1 MKVSRVCSVRLPVD
15 RHWVRVQDSAVFS
28 VVVHQAASEA
38 VHRQVTAVA
47 KVDRQRVTA
56 AAVVAEPLQDT
67 GVVAKVDRQQGTA
80 AAAVAEH
87 LQDTGVV
94 PVELVVAVLVVAV
107 LVVAVRA
114 RED

>member
-1 MKVSRVCSVRLPVD
+1 
-15 RHWVRVQDSAVFS
+15 VRVQDSAVFS

-56 AAVVAEPLQDT
+56 AAVVAAHLQDT

-94 PVELVVAVLVVAV
+94 AKVDRQRVTAAAAEIG
-107 LVVAVRA
+107 RA
-114 RED
+114 HV